1 MKNRKGGNISLR
13 LTQEWLRSAHNDML
27 AHGSLSLSHPRPPS
41 GHLKYA
47 TLSRNQQIYLAVL
60 RGLLGLV
67 FNSPSHAS
75 SSSMSTPPTPVSS
88 TPIHP
93 LTSQNVY
100 PEALYLDV
108 TRLGLLSS
116 EAADATALCMLL
128 LLYRQL
134 VFSEINEASSSPQ
147 GLPRVVDS
155 DLVQLKREIRDI
167 GPSRLAH
174 CFASPS
180 DGHDSPRGSRSDK
193 QESERWLNARQGI
206 VLQIAKRAKEARSRT
221 HASSTSQPY
230 SLVRDAPDAHTT
242 SLAQRWVHSNMH
254 ADSTLAVMMRRRL
267 QEVVFNTVVKLTYPT
282 PDSSTTKL
290 GVADFLASA
299 RAYSEVELPFGA
311 ATGMEPLAD
320 EIRALAEKI
329 SRLALIHLN
338 AFLPLYEQEGFLAL
352 S

>member
-1 MKNRKGGNISLR
+1 
-13 LTQEWLRSAHNDML
+13 ML
-27 AHGSLSLSHPRPPS
+27 ARGPFSHPRHPS
-41 GHLKYA
+41 RYLKYG

-60 RGLLGLV
+60 RGLLDLV
-67 FNSPSHAS
+67 FNPPSHAS
-75 SSSMSTPPTPVSS
+75 SSSTPSSSTPPTPVSHTS
-88 TPIHP
+88 SHA
-93 LTSQNVY
+93 LSSQNVY
-100 PEALYLDV
+100 PETLYLDI

-134 VFSEINEASSSPQ
+134 VFSGSNHASSSPQ
-147 GLPRVVDS
+147 GLPKVVDT

-174 CFASPS
+174 CLASPS
-180 DGHDSPRGSRSDK
+180 DGHDSPHGSRSDK
-193 QESERWLNARQGI
+193 QESERWLHARQGI
-206 VLQIAKRAKEARSRT
+206 VLQIAKRAKEAQNRT
-221 HASSTSQPY
+221 HVSSSSHTSSP
-230 SLVRDAPDAHTT
+230 VRDVPNAHAT
-242 SLAQRWVHSNMH
+242 SLAQRWMDSNMH

-267 QEVVFNTVVKLTYPT
+267 QEVVFNTVVKLTYPA
-282 PDSSTTKL
+282 PDSSMTRM
-290 GVADFLASA
+290 GVADYLASA
-299 RAYSEVELPFGA
+299 RAYSEVELPFGT

-320 EIRALAEKI
+320 EIRVLAEKI